1 MVQLSLL
8 ISILLCCWVSSS
20 IAQQCDESS
29 HDARFDCY
37 PESEPTKEKCLTRN
51 CCWRI
56 LDETISKN
64 NLTGVPF
71 CYYPKDFP
79 TYEVIS
85 NNPTEFGQRIQIV
98 KSQKTYMPNDIF
110 NLTVDLIYETQQRLR
125 IKIYDPNNK
134 RYEVPLDVPI
144 VQTKVNDIDYNISI
158 NAKPFALIVT
168 RKSTGALLYVLF
180 FSIEK
185 LSFLYCLCLDL
196 IRVCH
201 L

>member
-1 MVQLSLL
+1 
-8 ISILLCCWVSSS
+8 
-20 IAQQCDESS
+20 
-29 HDARFDCY
+29 
-37 PESEPTKEKCLTRN
+37 
-51 CCWRI
+51 
-56 LDETISKN
+56 
-64 NLTGVPF
+64 
-71 CYYPKDFP
+71 
-79 TYEVIS
+79 
-85 NNPTEFGQRIQIV
+85 
-98 KSQKTYMPNDIF
+98 MPNDIF

-185 LSFLYCLCLDL
+185 SSFLYCLCLDL
-196 IRVCH
+196 IRVCP